1 MSEQINNL
9 MRRFDRTE
17 QRATINTGMLVY
29 NYYIFRHNTRLEN
42 EQAASASVREEAP
55 ALLRA
60 AAHGDVN
67 A

>member
-1 MSEQINNL
+1 
-9 MRRFDRTE
+9 
-17 QRATINTGMLVY
+17 MLIAKVCAIFQLSIDLVIAAQA
-29 NYYIFRHNTRLEN
+29 YIFRHNTRLEN